1 MTVVQVRDGDPVE
14 KALRKFRRKVE
25 QAGIRKE
32 VRKREY
38 YLKPGEQRRKK
49 EREAQRRR
57 FKAIKAPNRVRASV
71 RVPSDVKS
79 GATFHS
85 KRCASVSMRPFF
97 I

>member
-57 FKAIKAPNRVRASV
+57 FKAIKKA
-71 RVPSDVKS
+71 KQ
-79 GATFHS
+79 GKS
-85 KRCASVSMRPFF
+85 KRSRSFRR
-97 I
+97 

>member
-38 YLKPGEQRRKK
+38 YLKPGEQRRVCLQLA
-49 EREAQRRR
+49 EGQAVC
-57 FKAIKAPNRVRASV
+57 ADADVR
-71 RVPSDVKS
+71 KS
-79 GATFHS
+79 ADAGGHHHHH
-85 KRCASVSMRPFF
+85 
-97 I
+97 

>member
-32 VRKREY
+32 IRKREY

-57 FKAIKAPNRVRASV
+57 FKAIKKA
-71 RVPSDVKS
+71 KQ
-79 GATFHS
+79 GKS
-85 KRCASVSMRPFF
+85 KRSRSFRR
-97 I
+97 

>member
-32 VRKREY
+32 IRKREY

-57 FKAIKAPNRVRASV
+57 FKALKKA
-71 RVPSDVKS
+71 KQ
-79 GATFHS
+79 GKS
-85 KRCASVSMRPFF
+85 KRSKSFRR
-97 I
+97 

>member
-57 FKAIKAPNRVRASV
+57 FKAIKKAKQGKGKRSR
-71 RVPSDVKS
+71 
-79 GATFHS
+79 TF
-85 KRCASVSMRPFF
+85 RR
-97 I
+97 

>member
-1 MTVVQVRDGDPVE
+1 MTVVQVRDGDPIE

-32 VRKREY
+32 IRKREY

-57 FKAIKAPNRVRASV
+57 FKAVKKSAQTTNRRTNF
-71 RVPSDVKS
+71 R
-79 GATFHS
+79 
-85 KRCASVSMRPFF
+85 R
-97 I
+97 

>member
-32 VRKREY
+32 IRKREY

-57 FKAIKAPNRVRASV
+57 FKALKKASQG
-71 RVPSDVKS
+71 K
-79 GATFHS
+79 S
-85 KRCASVSMRPFF
+85 KRSKSFRR
-97 I
+97 

>member
-14 KALRKFRRKVE
+14 KALRKIRRKVE

-32 VRKREY
+32 IRKREY

-57 FKAIKAPNRVRASV
+57 FKALKKA
-71 RVPSDVKS
+71 KQ
-79 GATFHS
+79 GKS
-85 KRCASVSMRPFF
+85 KRSKSFRR
-97 I
+97 

>member
-38 YLKPGEQRRKK
+38 YLKPGEQKRKK

-57 FKAIKAPNRVRASV
+57 FKSIKKARQGGSSRS
-71 RVPSDVKS
+71 KS
-79 GATFHS
+79 F
-85 KRCASVSMRPFF
+85 RR
-97 I
+97 

>member
-32 VRKREY
+32 IRKREY

-57 FKAIKAPNRVRASV
+57 FKAIKKA
-71 RVPSDVKS
+71 KQ
-79 GATFHS
+79 GKS
-85 KRCASVSMRPFF
+85 KRARSFRR
-97 I
+97 

>member
-32 VRKREY
+32 IRKREY

-49 EREAQRRR
+49 EREATRRR
-57 FKAIKAPNRVRASV
+57 FKTLKKAGQGTNTRS
-71 RVPSDVKS
+71 KS
-79 GATFHS
+79 F
-85 KRCASVSMRPFF
+85 RR
-97 I
+97 

>member
-25 QAGIRKE
+25 QAGSRKE
-32 VRKREY
+32 IRKREY

-57 FKAIKAPNRVRASV
+57 FKAIKKA
-71 RVPSDVKS
+71 KQ
-79 GATFHS
+79 GKS
-85 KRCASVSMRPFF
+85 KRSRSFRR
-97 I
+97 

>member
-1 MTVVQVRDGDPVE
+1 MTVVQVREGDSVD

-49 EREAQRRR
+49 ELEAERRR
-57 FKAIKAPNRVRASV
+57 FKTIKKAKQNNRGKNNFR
-71 RVPSDVKS
+71 R
-79 GATFHS
+79 
-85 KRCASVSMRPFF
+85 
-97 I
+97 